1 MISREESHKKWLS
14 KNPTYYRDRQRKI
27 RKGQW
32 KIRWNV
38 LTKEQNKKYYQE
50 NKIKISI
57 QRKKYYEDNKETLKE
72 KRKIYFLK
80 NREKLLKWQREYMKE
95 YRKKK

>member
-38 LTKEQNKKYYQE
+38 FTKEQNKKYYT
-50 NKIKISI
+50 
-57 QRKKYYEDNKETLKE
+57 RKYPVTKEIADIKE
-72 KRKIYFLK
+72 KRLI
-80 NREKLLKWQREYMKE
+80 
-95 YRKKK
+95 

>member
-32 KIRWNV
+32 KIRWMFLQKNKIKNMWKV
-38 LTKEQNKKYYQE
+38 LTK
-50 NKIKISI
+50 
-57 QRKKYYEDNKETLKE
+57 KE
-72 KRKIYFLK
+72 KI
-80 NREKLLKWQREYMKE
+80 
-95 YRKKK
+95 